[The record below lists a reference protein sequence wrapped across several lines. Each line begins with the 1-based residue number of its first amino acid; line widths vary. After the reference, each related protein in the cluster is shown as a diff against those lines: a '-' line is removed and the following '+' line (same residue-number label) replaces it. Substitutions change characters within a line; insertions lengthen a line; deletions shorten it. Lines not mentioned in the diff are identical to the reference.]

1 MTQTDVKS
9 RGRRVLPEDADR
21 WADLYKNG
29 LTFQKIALQEG
40 RHTQTVE
47 KHVKRALTNSG
58 AERIHLDALRQQL
71 VLHWQ
76 QLADLCR
83 SLQDQFVLPNPTA
96 STPISQWN
104 LEDAYGK
111 GDSRQ
116 RLLLQGLREGHT
128 GEERLWSLIS
138 DWELLFGQYVEL
150 VSRLEAVVVKQVD
163 RLSTELKDVEFL
175 DEFGS
180 LLTRH
185 IRRLAHG
192 APEGLLDVPLRWV
205 DGSNG
210 DELMWGATILLAIGQ
225 KPQAEVAFHRAAIQI
240 AALDVNSSL
249 VACYGELAS
258 LRPTIL
264 EDLEVLALRGAFIG
278 RCRLCPI

>member
-21 WADLYKNG
+21 WADLYRNG
-29 LTFQKIALQEG
+29 QTFHRIAMQEG

-58 AERIHLDALRQQL
+58 AVRIRQDALRQQL

-76 QLADLCR
+76 QLADLCS

-96 STPISQWN
+96 TTQISRWN
-104 LEDAYGK
+104 LEDAYQM

-116 RLLLQGLREGHT
+116 RLLLQGLREDHAGN
-128 GEERLWSLIS
+128 ERLWGLVSAWEVLIS
-138 DWELLFGQYVEL
+138 QYIDL
-150 VSRLEAVVVKQVD
+150 VSNLEAIVVKEVN
-163 RLSTELKDVEFL
+163 RLSTELKDVKFF
-175 DEFGS
+175 DEFR
-180 LLTRH
+180 LLVGQH
-185 IRRLAHG
+185 LRRLAHG
-192 APEGLLDVPLRWV
+192 APEGIFDVPLRWV
-205 DGSNG
+205 DGVNG
-210 DELMWGATILLAIGQ
+210 DELWWGGTIQLAIGQ
-225 KPQAEVAFHRAAIQI
+225 KPLAEEAFHRI
-240 AALDVNSSL
+240 ANRIAVLDVNSSL
-249 VACYGELAS
+249 AACHTELQS

-278 RCRLCPI
+278 HCRLCPV